1 MNIYKFETIGV
12 LLAPVLIFLGIVI
25 AIVFYSKIALLPFW
39 MITIIIIGFIASC
52 AVLFF
57 AITAMIKKINAR
69 EKNQKL

>member
-1 MNIYKFETIGV
+1 MNIFKFEVIGM
-12 LLAPVLIFLGIVI
+12 LLMPVLIFLGIVI

-57 AITAMIKKINAR
+57 TILAIIKKINAR
-69 EKNQKL
+69 EKDK